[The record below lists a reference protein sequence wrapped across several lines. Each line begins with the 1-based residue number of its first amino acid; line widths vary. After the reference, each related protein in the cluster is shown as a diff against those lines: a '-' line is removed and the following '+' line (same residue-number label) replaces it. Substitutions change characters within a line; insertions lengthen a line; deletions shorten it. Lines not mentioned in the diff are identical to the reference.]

1 MQTQLTKLQAK
12 QANLEIGHEAI
23 YIERNLG
30 LLGMPHGAEMIRYAD
45 IMDVSVK
52 SGFFAHHLRIETK
65 DRTLEFVTGNK
76 RKLGAHREGA
86 RALTFRRE
94 VTTGSY
100 SCRSHTRHVREEC
113 CR

>member
-1 MQTQLTKLQAK
+1 MQTQITKLPAK

-45 IMDVSVK
+45 ITDVSVK
-52 SGFFAHHLRIETK
+52 SGFFAHHLRLETK

-76 RKLGAHREGA
+76 RILGAFLKELQAHREG
-86 RALTFRRE
+86 RRN
-94 VTTGSY
+94 
-100 SCRSHTRHVREEC
+100 
-113 CR
+113 